1 MDYGQLAYVKV
12 QEIEEYLRRAA
23 TSKQIGTAASASF
36 YPHAAFDGGYEP
48 CTLSAHGGSVGLSV
62 AIEISAPLGA
72 TDDKIRLY
80 CGNKLA
86 AYVAVTLPENGKGR
100 YAMFASVTPGDGEK
114 LKIKA
119 DTNKL
124 LLDEFSVL
132 AEGGGAKIIF
142 DGGGYK
148 CDSCGN
154 GVFLAKENSRGYIV
168 LLKCGTDL
176 SVIVSHGGVFDIAA
190 TELGVSVLCCDNER
204 NLWGVR
210 YDNDLNEVSRIL
222 LGDGADKVALGRGAG
237 GLTIVCIRAKKLY
250 FAESDEDFTG
260 LTQWAPSDFEAEADD
275 VFLSKQ
281 MDFPVLFFSRNGT
294 LYAKIPIEALS
305 NRDCV
310 RVFASL
316 ELL

>member
-1 MDYGQLAYVKV
+1 MDYGQIAYVKV

-100 YAMFASVTPGDGEK
+100 YAMFASVTPGNGEK

-132 AEGGGAKIIF
+132 A
-142 DGGGYK
+142 DGGGDRK
-148 CDSCGN
+148 
-154 GVFLAKENSRGYIV
+154 
-168 LLKCGTDL
+168 
-176 SVIVSHGGVFDIAA
+176 SVV
-190 TELGVSVLCCDNER
+190 
-204 NLWGVR
+204 
-210 YDNDLNEVSRIL
+210 
-222 LGDGADKVALGRGAG
+222 
-237 GLTIVCIRAKKLY
+237 
-250 FAESDEDFTG
+250 
-260 LTQWAPSDFEAEADD
+260 
-275 VFLSKQ
+275 
-281 MDFPVLFFSRNGT
+281 
-294 LYAKIPIEALS
+294 
-305 NRDCV
+305 
-310 RVFASL
+310 
-316 ELL
+316 